1 MSKLSNR
8 QIEKYYCSTFLKEI
22 GEAGQEKLLRS
33 KVLVVGA
40 GGLGSSNILYL
51 SSIGIGTLGIIDFDK
66 VSLDNLPRQVLYNE
80 SDVGRAKVDVLKER
94 FANKNSDTKIVTYN
108 EKLIKENA
116 SKIIGDYDVV
126 LDCVDNFDTEFI
138 LNDVCRENKIPLVI
152 AGVSGFKGQ
161 VMLVTNK
168 SKHDFRSLFSSI
180 PNITKEIKESDR
192 GVFPP
197 AVAIVSNIQ
206 CAEAVK
212 YLLGIGE
219 PLIDTMLVI
228 DTITMRFEKFKM

>member
-1 MSKLSNR
+1 MAKLSKR
-8 QIEKYYCSTFLKEI
+8 QMDKYYCSTFLKEI
-22 GEAGQEKLLRS
+22 GEVGQEKLLNS

-51 SSIGIGTLGIIDFDK
+51 SSVGIGTLGIIDFDK
-66 VSLDNLPRQVLYNE
+66 VSLDNLPRQVLYGE

-108 EKLIKENA
+108 EKLTKENA
-116 SKIIGDYDVV
+116 FKIIKDYDIV

-161 VMLVTNK
+161 VMLVVDK

>member
-1 MSKLSNR
+1 MSKLSKR
-8 QIEKYYCSTFLKEI
+8 QADKYYCSTFLKEI
-22 GEAGQEKLLRS
+22 GEAGQEKLLKS
-33 KVLVVGA
+33 KVLIVGA
-40 GGLGSSNILYL
+40 GGLGSSNISYL

-66 VSLDNLPRQVLYNE
+66 VSLDNLPRQVLYGEN
-80 SDVGRAKVDVLKER
+80 DVGKSKVDVVKEK
-94 FANKNSDTKIVTYN
+94 FSAKNSDTKIVTYK
-108 EKLIKENA
+108 EKLDESNA
-116 SKIIGDYDVV
+116 DKIIKDYDIV

-138 LNDVCRENKIPLVI
+138 LNDFCWKNRVPLVV

-161 VMLVTNK
+161 VTLVTPK

-180 PNITKEIKESDR
+180 PNITKEIKEKDR

-197 AVAIVSNIQ
+197 AVAIVSNVQ

-228 DTITMRFEKFKM
+228 DTIALRFEKFKM

>member
-1 MSKLSNR
+1 MAKLSKR
-8 QIEKYYCSTFLKEI
+8 QMDKYYCSTFLKEI
-22 GEAGQEKLLRS
+22 GEVGQEKLLNS

-51 SSIGIGTLGIIDFDK
+51 SSIGIGTLGIVDFDK
-66 VSLDNLPRQVLYNE
+66 VSLDNLPRQVLYGE

-108 EKLIKENA
+108 EKLTKENA
-116 SKIIGDYDVV
+116 SKIIKDYDIV

-138 LNDVCRENKIPLVI
+138 LNDVCRENRIPLVI

-161 VMLVTNK
+161 VMLVTDK

-192 GVFPP
+192 GVFPT

-206 CAEAVK
+206 CTEAVK
-212 YLLGIGE
+212 HLLGIGE

>member
-1 MSKLSNR
+1 MSKLSKR

-22 GEAGQEKLLRS
+22 GEVGQEKLLKS

-51 SSIGIGTLGIIDFDK
+51 SSIGIGTLGIIDFDE
-66 VSLDNLPRQVLYNE
+66 VSLDNLPRQVLYGE
-80 SDVGRAKVDVLKER
+80 SDVGKTKVEIIKDKFLG
-94 FANKNSDTKIVTYN
+94 KNSDTKIVIYK
-108 EKLIKENA
+108 EKLDSNNA
-116 SKIIGDYDVV
+116 DKIIKDYDIV

-138 LNDVCRENKIPLVI
+138 LNDACSKNRIPLVV

-161 VMLVTNK
+161 VTMVTSE
-168 SKHDFRSLFSSI
+168 SKRDFRSLFSSI

-206 CAEAVK
+206 CAEAIK

-219 PLIDTMLVI
+219 PLIDIMLVI
-228 DTITMRFEKFKM
+228 DTIAMRFEKFKM

>member
-1 MSKLSNR
+1 MAKLSKR
-8 QIEKYYCSTFLKEI
+8 QMDKYYCSTFLKEI
-22 GEAGQEKLLRS
+22 GEVGQEKLLNS

-51 SSIGIGTLGIIDFDK
+51 LSIGIGTLGIIDFDK
-66 VSLDNLPRQVLYNE
+66 VSLDNLPRQVLYSE

-108 EKLIKENA
+108 EKLTKENA
-116 SKIIGDYDVV
+116 SKIIKDYDIV

-138 LNDVCRENKIPLVI
+138 LNDVCCENRIPLVI

-161 VMLVTNK
+161 VTLVTDK
-168 SKHDFRSLFSSI
+168 SEHDFRSLFSSI

-206 CAEAVK
+206 CAETVK

-228 DTITMRFEKFKM
+228 DTIAMRFEKFKM

>member
-1 MSKLSNR
+1 MSKLSKR
-8 QIEKYYCSTFLKEI
+8 QADKYYCSTFLKEI
-22 GEAGQEKLLRS
+22 GEAGQEKLLKS

-66 VSLDNLPRQVLYNE
+66 VSLDNLPRQVLYGEN
-80 SDVGRAKVDVLKER
+80 DIGKNKVDVVKEK
-94 FANKNSDTKIVTYN
+94 FSSKNSDTKIITYK
-108 EKLIKENA
+108 EKLDEKNADRIIK
-116 SKIIGDYDVV
+116 DYDIV

-138 LNDVCRENKIPLVI
+138 LNDFCRKNRVPLVV

-161 VMLVTNK
+161 VTLVTPE

-197 AVAIVSNIQ
+197 TVAIVSNIQ
-206 CAEAVK
+206 CNEAVK

-219 PLIDTMLVI
+219 PLIGTMLVI
-228 DTITMRFEKFKM
+228 DTIALRFEKFKM